1 VPLQAGLGSHLMQGG
16 IISCHARVGQDLP
29 LVIIEIIEAKGALG
43 ICGNRISE
51 ARIIVQA
58 LNYES

>member
-1 VPLQAGLGSHLMQGG
+1 MQGG
-16 IISCHARVGQDLP
+16 IISCHARVGQDLL
-29 LVIIEIIEAKGALG
+29 LVIIEIIEAKGALW